1 MVDKISDKAKDYL
14 RQKYGDHP
22 YDYEMTDYNLKSI
35 LEKHPETFEELD
47 RRARN
52 LEQIIRKIHKAQEE
66 MQS

>member
-1 MVDKISDKAKDYL
+1 MVDRISDKAKDYL

-47 RRARN
+47 RCARN